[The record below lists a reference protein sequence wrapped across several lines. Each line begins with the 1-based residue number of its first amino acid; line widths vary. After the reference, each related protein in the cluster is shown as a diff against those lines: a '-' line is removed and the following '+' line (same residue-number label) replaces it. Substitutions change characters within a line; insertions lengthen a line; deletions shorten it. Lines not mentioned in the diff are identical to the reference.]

1 MARFTRNR
9 STHMPLG
16 GAARPYSQKTHWL
29 VITFLFAANVALA
42 CTMLYLVL
50 QIDQYNDR
58 NSRKLYL
65 GVSWGLIFPVSFAVI
80 FSALWSFIDSYSEAT
95 NETAEK
101 SKVESE
107 CTTKKVSSYNSPT
120 QSLTFG

>member
-65 GVSWGLIFPVSFAVI
+65 GISWGLIFPVSFAVI
-80 FSALWSFIDSYSEAT
+80 FSALLSFVGSYAEAT
-95 NETAEK
+95 NETGEK
-101 SKVESE
+101 TKVESE
-107 CTTKKVSSYNSPT
+107 SITIKISSYISPT
-120 QSLTFG
+120 KSLTFV

>member
-80 FSALWSFIDSYSEAT
+80 FFALLSFVGSYAEAT
-95 NETAEK
+95 NETGEK

-107 CTTKKVSSYNSPT
+107 SITIKISSYISPAK
-120 QSLTFG
+120 SLTFV